1 MTFRKIVRDKS
12 FAAFHVDNKCLYN
25 NIINNMSE
33 KNVFDEYCLY
43 AMKGNLLIVEH
54 IEPFSLSVG
63 IPGVGV

>member
-1 MTFRKIVRDKS
+1 
-12 FAAFHVDNKCLYN
+12 
-25 NIINNMSE
+25 MSE

-54 IEPFSLSVG
+54 IEPFSLSVS